1 MSLRDLES
9 EPNLLSEF
17 AVTIVAALGLGL
29 PLAYLIICIC
39 S

>member
-1 MSLRDLES
+1 MSLRDARS

-17 AVTIVAALGLGL
+17 TATILAALGLGL
-29 PLAYLIICIC
+29 PIAIVIIWIC

>member
-1 MSLRDLES
+1 MSLRDVDS

-29 PLAYLIICIC
+29 PIAYLIIWIC